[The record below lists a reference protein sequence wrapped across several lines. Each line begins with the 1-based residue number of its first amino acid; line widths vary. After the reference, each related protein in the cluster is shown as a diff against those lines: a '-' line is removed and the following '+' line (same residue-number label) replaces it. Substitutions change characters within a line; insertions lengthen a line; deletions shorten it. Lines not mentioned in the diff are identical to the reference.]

1 MAENRPKSAVCLAW
15 RCLPGRGGVAG
26 IGTIAV
32 TRPAIPQVLDER
44 FPFLED
50 RRRRYQ
56 QQQQYQQWNQ
66 QQWNQQQWGA
76 DPQSAAQQPVES
88 SRAPAPRRPEGTP
101 SVNVVVFGDSMAE
114 WLAYG
119 LEEAF
124 AETPEIGINRKPRA
138 EYRPDPRRAARRSL

>member
-1 MAENRPKSAVCLAW
+1 MAENRTKRRRVLGLA
-15 RCLPGRGGVAG
+15 LLVLAEAALAG

-32 TRPAIPQVLDER
+32 MRPAIPQVLDER

-56 QQQQYQQWNQ
+56 QQDGTSN
-66 QQWNQQQWGA
+66 GTSSSGISSSGERTRS
-76 DPQSAAQQPVES
+76 PRSSSRLSS

-101 SVNVVVFGDSMAE
+101 SVNVVVFGDSMAD

-124 AETPEIGINRKPRA
+124 AETPEIGINRKPRPIPA
-138 EYRPDPRRAARRSL
+138 

>member
-1 MAENRPKSAVCLAW
+1 MAENRPKKRRVLLGLVLLVLAEAA
-15 RCLPGRGGVAG
+15 LAG

-32 TRPAIPQVLDER
+32 MRPAIPQVLDER

-56 QQQQYQQWNQ
+56 QQDRYQQWNQ

-76 DPQSAAQQPVES
+76 DPQSRQQQPAES

-101 SVNVVVFGDSMAE
+101 SINVMVFGDSMAE
-114 WLAYG
+114 
-119 LEEAF
+119 
-124 AETPEIGINRKPRA
+124 
-138 EYRPDPRRAARRSL
+138 